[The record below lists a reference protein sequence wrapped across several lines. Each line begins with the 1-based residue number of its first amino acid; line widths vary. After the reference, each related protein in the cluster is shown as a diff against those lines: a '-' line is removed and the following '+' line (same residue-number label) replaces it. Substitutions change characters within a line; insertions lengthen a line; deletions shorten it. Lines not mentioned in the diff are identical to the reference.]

1 MPYRDL
7 ERAGPSCYRHAVAP
21 ATETCTRC
29 LAAIC
34 DICVGFED
42 TQVHCPPCAQK
53 VRRRRAARRTLGGAL
68 GLFVVLGA
76 LAGMGWMAA
85 RDYSEYHQGWVASCP
100 RR

>member
-7 ERAGPSCYRHAVAP
+7 ERAGPPCHRHPVAA

-29 LAAIC
+29 LREIC

-42 TQVHCPPCAQK
+42 TQVHCPPCAQT
-53 VRRRRAARRTLGGAL
+53 VRRRRVARRSMASAL

-76 LAGMGWMAA
+76 LAGMGWMAIK
-85 RDYSEYHQGWVASCP
+85 DYSDGMVSCTQKIAP
-100 RR
+100 